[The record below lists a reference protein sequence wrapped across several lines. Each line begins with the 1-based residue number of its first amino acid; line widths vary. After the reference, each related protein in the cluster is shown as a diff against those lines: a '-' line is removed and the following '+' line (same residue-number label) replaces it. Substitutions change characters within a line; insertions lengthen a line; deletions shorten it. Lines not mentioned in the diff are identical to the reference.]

1 MNITEE
7 LSIQLYSLRYFGD
20 LARQLEALAEIG
32 FRRVELTGAHL
43 IDANGTRALLD
54 ANGMTAPTA
63 HVSMPDLRGRLG
75 WVADQAK
82 TIGIVELFM
91 PAIPAEERGMSA
103 EGWRAAGME
112 LGAIAEK
119 LERQG
124 LKLGYH
130 NHDWELRPYSDG
142 STPLE
147 HLFTGAEGSPLT
159 FEADVAWITR
169 GGADPVAWMQA
180 LKTRLTAVHVKD
192 IAVRGA
198 NLDEDGWSDI
208 GTGVLDWQR
217 LWREAMALGAKWMV
231 LEHDKPKDPIGF
243 ARASRAYLLQQFS

>member
-54 ANGMTAPTA
+54 AHGITAPTA

-91 PAIPAEERGMSA
+91 PAIPVEERGMSA
-103 EGWRAAGME
+103 EGLA
-112 LGAIAEK
+112 
-119 LERQG
+119 
-124 LKLGYH
+124 
-130 NHDWELRPYSDG
+130 
-142 STPLE
+142 
-147 HLFTGAEGSPLT
+147 
-159 FEADVAWITR
+159 R
-169 GGADPVAWMQA
+169 G
-180 LKTRLTAVHVKD
+180 RH
-192 IAVRGA
+192 R
-198 NLDEDGWSDI
+198 I
-208 GTGVLDWQR
+208 GR
-217 LWREAMALGAKWMV
+217 HRREAGASGAKTG
-231 LEHDKPKDPIGF
+231 LPQP
-243 ARASRAYLLQQFS
+243 